1 MRAVVQ
7 RVKYASVSIGGELVN
22 RIDKGF
28 MVLLGVR
35 DDDTEKH
42 AAAISKKIA
51 GLRIFDDP
59 DDKMNL
65 SLSDVGGDILLISQ
79 FTLHA
84 DCKKGYRPSFIRAAR
99 PEKANPLY
107 EYTASLLREALG
119 ADERVKTG
127 VFGGD
132 MQVELLND
140 GPVTIILDT
149 DDLTVK

>member
-7 RVKYASVSIGGELVN
+7 RVKYASVSVGGELVGK
-22 RIDKGF
+22 IEKGF
-28 MVLLGVR
+28 MVLLGVCEG
-35 DDDTEKH
+35 DTEKH

-84 DCKKGYRPSFIRAAR
+84 DCKKGYRPSFIKAAR
-99 PEKANPLY
+99 PETANPLY
-107 EYTASLLREALG
+107 ELTASMLREALG
-119 ADERVKTG
+119 GDDRVKTG

-149 DDLTVK
+149 DELTVK